1 VPIWVWLIV
10 IGGFAYGLVEVGL
23 SDRRARRSRVR
34 RMRAR
39 SERIGFTYRADDG
52 AHELSA
58 LLVLFSTL
66 ERPSDVAHVH
76 QGTLAS
82 GVAVT
87 VFDFDEDDGTARPQG
102 RVAFALQYPTDWPT
116 YELSLTASSRL
127 QPKRRVTS
135 DADGLR
141 VLDPRPSEH
150 EFSRVLLASPLCEF
164 LASQRSWTFGFSGP
178 YAFGATDRVDEG
190 DLRYV
195 LQVAQGVVD
204 RLPGELVE
212 SWAVDPTIMRRPRR
226 RAS

>member
-1 VPIWVWLIV
+1 MPIWVWLIV

-39 SERIGFTYRADDG
+39 SERLGFTYRGHDE
-52 AHELSA
+52 AHELGA
-58 LLVLFSTL
+58 LLVLFTTL
-66 ERPSDVAHVH
+66 ERPGNVAHVH
-76 QGTLAS
+76 HGTLAS
-82 GVAVT
+82 RVAVT

-102 RVAFALQYPTDWPT
+102 RVAFALHYPTDWPT
-116 YELSLTASSRL
+116 YELGVTASSRL
-127 QPKRRVTS
+127 QPKRRIIS
-135 DADGLR
+135 DATGLR
-141 VLDPRPSEH
+141 AADTRPSEH
-150 EFSRVLLASPLCEF
+150 EFSRALLASELCEF

-178 YAFGATDRVDEG
+178 YAFGATERVDDG

-204 RLPGELVE
+204 RLPVELVE
-212 SWAVDPTIMRRPRR
+212 AWAVDPTVVRRPRR